1 MQPSNHLRYL
11 SVDSSLTWLFEKGC
25 FEAGYLL
32 VICVYCATIFKY
44 QGFNSM
50 VAQGFEFISNHYIL
64 VSVFIFL
71 LAAFIINEGKRGGA
85 AITPNNLVKLVNR
98 EDAVIVDIRDNKEFG
113 NGHIAGALNVPFS
126 TIDSRIG
133 ELALYKEKPVVLV
146 CKMGQH
152 AGSIGRKLRSQG
164 FEDVRRLSG
173 GMAEWGAN
181 NLPVV
186 K

>member
-1 MQPSNHLRYL
+1 
-11 SVDSSLTWLFEKGC
+11 
-25 FEAGYLL
+25 
-32 VICVYCATIFKY
+32 
-44 QGFNSM
+44 M
-50 VAQGFEFISNHYIL
+50 VAQIFEFIGNHYIL

-71 LAAFIINEGKRGGA
+71 LVAFTINEGKRGGA
-85 AITPNNLVKLVNR
+85 AITPNNLVNLVNR
-98 EDAVIVDIRDNKEFG
+98 EGAVIVDVRDKKEYG

-126 TIDSRIG
+126 AIDSRVG
-133 ELALYKEKPVVLV
+133 ELVPYKEKPVVLV

-152 AGSIGRKLRSQG
+152 AGSIGRKLRAQG

-181 NLPVV
+181 SLPVV